1 MAIPNQKLR
10 EILFL
15 LLFAEMQGM
24 KDKDATIEL
33 VMEQLKVSKSNVMK
47 SIEKAKL
54 IQAKLDDIDE
64 LLQKVVV
71 SYDIER
77 IQTVEKTALAIG
89 IYELVHGREIP
100 PKVAITEAIR
110 LTKKFGTP
118 AATAFVN
125 ALLDALYK
133 MNQGIEYN
141 AEEIKGSLD
150 ELQQSEQIAHDASLE
165 LPPAA
170 DPE

>member
-24 KDKDATIEL
+24 KDADATIEL
-33 VMEQLKVSKSNVMK
+33 VMEQLKVSKSNVLK

-54 IQAKLDDIDE
+54 VKSKADEIDE

-71 SYDIER
+71 SYDLER
-77 IQTVEKTALAIG
+77 IRTVEKTALMIG
-89 IYELVHGREIP
+89 IYELIFSKEIP
-100 PKVAITEAIR
+100 PKVAITEALR

-118 AATAFVN
+118 AATSFVN
-125 ALLDALYK
+125 ALLDSLYK
-133 MNQGIEYN
+133 MDQGQVVD
-141 AEEIKGSLD
+141 AEEIKNSLE
-150 ELQQSEQIAHDASLE
+150 ELKQSEQAAHDASLNV
-165 LPPAA
+165 PPSA
-170 DPE
+170 DSE

>member
-24 KDKDATIEL
+24 KDADATIEL
-33 VMEQLKVSKSNVMK
+33 VMEQLKVSKSNVLK

-54 IQAKLDDIDE
+54 IQGRAEEIDE

-71 SYDIER
+71 SYDLER
-77 IQTVEKTALAIG
+77 IRTVEKTALMIG
-89 IYELVHGREIP
+89 VYELIFSKEVP
-100 PKVAITEAIR
+100 PKVAITEALR

-125 ALLDALYK
+125 ALLDSLYK
-133 MNQGIEYN
+133 MDQGIVVN
-141 AEEIKGSLD
+141 AEEIKNSLE

-165 LPPAA
+165 VPPSV
-170 DPE
+170 DSE